1 MTMAEEGF
9 LKRWSRRK
17 LDAQQGHEPPPEPVL
32 EQAPAP
38 TPEPAPAPTPTQ
50 PYARA
55 GVHAYAPEPAPAPV
69 LAPASE
75 PAPAPTMADV
85 ALLTPES
92 DFSAF
97 VRQGV
102 DADVR
107 RTALKKLFADP
118 HFNTIDR
125 LDVYMDDYTKPSPVS
140 EAMLAS
146 LRHAKSVFQHL
157 AQDEDE
163 VEELDAGAGAGAADE
178 RQDLQD
184 PPPAPA
190 ADSEP
195 QTPAPTPTPEAAT
208 YQQHPPETET
218 R

>member
-9 LKRWSRRK
+9 LRRWSRRK
-17 LDAQQGHEPPPEPVL
+17 LDAQQGHEPAPEPML

-38 TPEPAPAPTPTQ
+38 APPPEPEPAPAQ

-55 GVHAYAPEPAPAPV
+55 GVHAYAPEPVPAPV
-69 LAPASE
+69 LAPVSE
-75 PAPAPTMADV
+75 PTPAPTMADV

-163 VEELDAGAGAGAADE
+163 VEELGAGAVAAHE
-178 RQDLQD
+178 PQDLQD

-190 ADSEP
+190 ADPEP
-195 QTPAPTPTPEAAT
+195 QLPIPTPAPEAAT
-208 YQQHPPETET
+208 YQQYPPETET

>member
-1 MTMAEEGF
+1 MTMADEGF

-17 LDAQQGHEPPPEPVL
+17 LDAQQGHEPPPEPAL

-38 TPEPAPAPTPTQ
+38 TPEPAQ

-75 PAPAPTMADV
+75 PTPAPTMADV

-118 HFNTIDR
+118 HFNTVDR

-163 VEELDAGAGAGAADE
+163 VEELDAGAGAVAAHE
-178 RQDLQD
+178 PQDLQD

-195 QTPAPTPTPEAAT
+195 QTPAPTPTPEAVT